1 MSGLLTRGSGQ
12 NGPGIPGACTTLNFT
27 CLVRGPW
34 SQVIIMPSMEPS
46 YNNWGYHKMS
56 FFKYKSYQNIKLFL
70 KFCHYS
76 DGNQFVHFSALR
88 RNGFAIYDLPYEV
101 LSRWNQKQPTD
112 ECACV
117 IIFVTRASRHHYFSL
132 FLRHRKWFT
141 HIRIAPLSLGV
152 IW

>member
-1 MSGLLTRGSGQ
+1 MPGSLARGGGE
-12 NGPGIPGACTTLNFT
+12 NVPGIPGACTTLNFT
-27 CLVRGPW
+27 YLITGPW
-34 SQVIIMPSMEPS
+34 SQVIIMPGMEPS
-46 YNNWGYHKMS
+46 YDNWGYQS
-56 FFKYKSYQNIKLFL
+56 PYWNINHIKILNFL
-70 KFCHYS
+70 KKCCHYS
-76 DGNQFVHFSALR
+76 DGNQFDHFSALR
-88 RNGFAIYDLPYEV
+88 RSGFAMYDIPYEV

-117 IIFVTRASRHHYFSL
+117 IIFVTRASQHHYFSL